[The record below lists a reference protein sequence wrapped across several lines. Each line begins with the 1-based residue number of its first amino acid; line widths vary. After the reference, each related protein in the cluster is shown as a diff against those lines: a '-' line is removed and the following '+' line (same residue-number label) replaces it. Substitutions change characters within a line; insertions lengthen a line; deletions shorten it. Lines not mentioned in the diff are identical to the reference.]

1 MNRRTKQ
8 PNRPIH
14 ITLPHHLIESFD
26 NVLTFKESRSKKI
39 AMLMKN
45 YLAREVINN
54 PNVLMDSNGA
64 ISQIPARAI
73 LTPTTSAQMAQREC
87 TKERQ
92 RLGLCE
98 KPMKRKSTRKG
109 QVRKTARRAY
119 EK

>member
-45 YLAREVINN
+45 YLARE
-54 PNVLMDSNGA
+54 DSNL
-64 ISQIPARAI
+64 Q
-73 LTPTTSAQMAQREC
+73 LMTTLEVLEFIQFRFNKDSAEDVLIQSLI
-87 TKERQ
+87 
-92 RLGLCE
+92 RLLGE
-98 KPMKRKSTRKG
+98 
-109 QVRKTARRAY
+109 
-119 EK
+119 

>member
-45 YLAREVINN
+45 YLARE
-54 PNVLMDSNGA
+54 DSNL
-64 ISQIPARAI
+64 Q
-73 LTPTTSAQMAQREC
+73 LMTTLEVLEFIQFRFKKDSAEDVLIQSLI
-87 TKERQ
+87 
-92 RLGLCE
+92 RLLSE
-98 KPMKRKSTRKG
+98 
-109 QVRKTARRAY
+109 
-119 EK
+119 

>member
-45 YLAREVINN
+45 YLNRE
-54 PNVLMDSNGA
+54 DSNL
-64 ISQIPARAI
+64 Q
-73 LTPTTSAQMAQREC
+73 LMTTLEVLEFIQFRFKKDSAEDVLIQSLI
-87 TKERQ
+87 
-92 RLGLCE
+92 RLLSE
-98 KPMKRKSTRKG
+98 
-109 QVRKTARRAY
+109 
-119 EK
+119 

>member
-45 YLAREVINN
+45 YLARE
-54 PNVLMDSNGA
+54 DSNL
-64 ISQIPARAI
+64 Q
-73 LTPTTSAQMAQREC
+73 LMTTLEVLEFIQFRFKKDSAEDVLIQSLI
-87 TKERQ
+87 
-92 RLGLCE
+92 RLLGE
-98 KPMKRKSTRKG
+98 
-109 QVRKTARRAY
+109 
-119 EK
+119 